1 MPTRKTIVV
10 PCTVNSR
17 LKTCGD
23 TRVLPAPASCAR
35 ITAASRPAIRK
46 NARPATT
53 YMIPRRLWSTVTTHS
68 WSRVSRPA
76 GSRWASRAAI
86 GGATTLMVGGLL
98 AKSREV
104 GDQLIELI
112 PGEVH
117 RRHEGAGLQHGGIL
131 HPGSQSLGRI
141 GGHSG
146 PDRRAAHQ
154 MGEIR
159 SKDAV
164 RRRTPH
170 GVTAD
175 ARDGREHVTPRPALG
190 SPSRLGPPRRN
201 PSIEL
206 VPRVHGDPEQHARV
220 LHAAELGTL
229 PDVRARRTRLDP
241 GPVGLAGDDVGLA
254 GE

>member
-10 PCTVNSR
+10 PCTVNKR
-17 LKTCGD
+17 LKLCGE
-23 TRVLPAPASCAR
+23 TWVFAAMASCQGM
-35 ITAASRPAIRK
+35 TPASRPAIRK

-76 GSRWASRAAI
+76 GSSSASRAAI

-104 GDQLIELI
+104 RDQLIELFA
-112 PGEVH
+112 GEVH
-117 RRHEGAGLQHGGIL
+117 RRHEGAGLQRGGIL
-131 HPGSQSLGRI
+131 HPGSQLLWRI

-164 RRRTPH
+164 RRRAPDC
-170 GVTAD
+170 VAAD
-175 ARDGREHVTPRPALG
+175 ARD
-190 SPSRLGPPRRN
+190 
-201 PSIEL
+201 
-206 VPRVHGDPEQHARV
+206 
-220 LHAAELGTL
+220 
-229 PDVRARRTRLDP
+229 
-241 GPVGLAGDDVGLA
+241 
-254 GE
+254 